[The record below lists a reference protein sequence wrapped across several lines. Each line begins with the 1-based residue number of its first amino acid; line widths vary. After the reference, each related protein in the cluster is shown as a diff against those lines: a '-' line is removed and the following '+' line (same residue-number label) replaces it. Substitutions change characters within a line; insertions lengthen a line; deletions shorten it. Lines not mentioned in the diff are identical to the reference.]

1 VKPGVPAGGEFTA
14 TAHADDVVTLTPPP
28 TNPAAVL
35 AAAVGTDKDP
45 NSVPWP
51 ERPANSRVEVYV
63 NDDDLN
69 DVLRRS
75 GYQGDE
81 ADAYSE
87 VYASIDLLGD
97 RDCDFYGITP
107 EGKEELIA
115 LEVTDY
121 EQAVEP
127 LNHQDLHY
135 RNGFANPM
143 PEFLASRNE
152 TIAKR
157 HAASEALLQEAGI
170 TVELEDLRRGY
181 YRLKRAGSPTLEL
194 RTGSWPHKI
203 IETTNWREATGE
215 HLAEFLGGD
224 AGKDGEELFRRCA
237 TLVAQHLNNKAYA
250 DKRDS

>member
-1 VKPGVPAGGEFTA
+1 MAANPPA
-14 TAHADDVVTLTPPP
+14 
-28 TNPAAVL
+28 NPAAVFS
-35 AAAVGTDKDP
+35 AAVGTEKDP
-45 NSVPWP
+45 NSIPWP
-51 ERPANSRVEVYV
+51 ERPANSLVEVYV

-97 RDCDFYGITP
+97 GDCDFYGITP
-107 EGKEELIA
+107 DGKEELIA

-127 LNHQDLHY
+127 LNHEDLRY

-152 TIAKR
+152 TVAKR
-157 HAASEALLQEAGI
+157 LAASEALLQESGT

-181 YRLKRAGSPTLEL
+181 YRLKREGSPTLEL
-194 RTGSWPHKI
+194 RTGNWPHKI
-203 IETTNWREATGE
+203 IETTNWREATGG

-237 TLVAQHLNNKAYA
+237 TLVAQNLNNKAYA
-250 DKRDS
+250 DKRNS